1 MLKKIFGLLL
11 VATSASAVS
20 LNTSRQAA
28 NDTRPADN
36 DTRPADNDTRPA
48 PKYTRPAND
57 TRPPSTQ
64 SGWGISINGNP
75 PTSYVYI
82 FTDAEGVGD
91 VETVS

>member
-20 LNTSRQAA
+20 LNTSRQDT

-36 DTRPADNDTRPA
+36 DTRPAA
-48 PKYTRPAND
+48 KYTRPAND

-75 PTSYVYI
+75 PTEYVYI

>member
-20 LNTSRQAA
+20 LNTSRQDTNDTSPAA
-28 NDTRPADN
+28 NDTKPA
-36 DTRPADNDTRPA
+36 A
-48 PKYTRPAND
+48 KYTRPAND